1 MNFEEIK
8 NKMNEEIKQEETK
21 APSIDLKRGKNNP
34 VEMIRSNMRKEI
46 VTQLICIVIF
56 LSYPLVVDMLALNEA
71 VYYIFM
77 FITSLMTIGYIIKLG
92 LFLKKTQNF
101 DTNTKTAIQ
110 NFVFEAK
117 LTLEVYKSFII
128 AGSLLL
134 PVPVFALLSG
144 NINADGLVNFERW
157 FLLEISSVEMV
168 SLIIGYLVLAI
179 FIYFV
184 TVAWA
189 KLMYGKYLRT
199 LECLIDDLEAV

>member
-8 NKMNEEIKQEETK
+8 KEMNEEVNQEEAKT
-21 APSIDLKRGKNNP
+21 PTIDLSRGKSNP

-46 VTQLICIVIF
+46 VTQLVCIVIF
-56 LSYPLVVDMLALNEA
+56 MTYPYIIDMLPLNEA

-92 LFLKKTQNF
+92 LFLNKTRNF
-101 DTNTKTAIQ
+101 ATNTKDAIQ
-110 NFVFEAK
+110 KFVFEAK

-134 PVPVFALLSG
+134 PVPVFALLSNNNRTG
-144 NINADGLVNFERW
+144 EFVDFERW
-157 FLLEISSVEMV
+157 FFLNISTTELVL
-168 SLIIGYLVLAI
+168 LIIGYLILAVL
-179 FIYFV
+179 IYFI
-184 TVAWA
+184 TVGWA

-199 LECLIDDLEAV
+199 LDGLIEDLDA